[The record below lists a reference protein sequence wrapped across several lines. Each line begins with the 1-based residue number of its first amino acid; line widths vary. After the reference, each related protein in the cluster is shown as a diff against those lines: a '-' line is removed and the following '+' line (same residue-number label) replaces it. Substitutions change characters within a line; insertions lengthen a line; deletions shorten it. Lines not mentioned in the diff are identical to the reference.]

1 MHQAMACIDGLD
13 GSDLVGLIVLPNWKI
28 LVDNRQDHQNWNV
41 KICPI
46 LLETR
51 F

>member
-41 KICPI
+41 KI
-46 LLETR
+46 
-51 F
+51 